1 MFYSEVIADFL
12 CNNRDYPQE
21 VKRRAKEL
29 MLDAVGTAIAG
40 SKEKSVECALK
51 AFEML
56 SFGNK
61 ISKVWGREETLDPI
75 YASMLN
81 GIASHSLDFDD
92 THTEAILHASAVLA
106 PLCLTYGMSICGSG
120 EKVLQAF
127 IAGWEISARIGIA
140 SKGSFHKRGFHTTSI
155 CGVFAATVASC
166 ILLDLTRDEI
176 VNAIGIAG
184 SSACGVN
191 EFLSNGSDSKVIH
204 IANAIRNGIA
214 AAALA
219 KNGMRGPSSI
229 FEGRDNVFR
238 ALGIDDECE
247 SEKLIEGLGA
257 VWQVMQV
264 SLKPY
269 PCCHFAHGFI
279 ECAKALREDGLQS
292 EDIEEITCFVDEIP
306 IGFICDPIDKKYAP
320 TSAYQAKFSMPFLMS
335 LVFID
340 GKLNLDS
347 YQDLGRQEV
356 IAFARKISYEKRK
369 SAGFPKYFPGHL
381 QAKLKNG
388 KIIHKDVPINRG
400 NFDRPLSQDEVKE
413 KFLNNAKTH
422 INESEAMQIMDFVLS
437 LEKQTEMVF

>member
-12 CNNRDYPQE
+12 CSSKGYPQE
-21 VKRRAKEL
+21 VKKRAKEL

-40 SKEKSVECALK
+40 SKEKSVECALR
-51 AFEML
+51 AFETL
-56 SFGNK
+56 CYGNK
-61 ISKVWGREETLDPI
+61 NSKIWGREETLDPI

-106 PLCLTYGMSICGSG
+106 PLCLTYGMSVCGNG
-120 EKVLQAF
+120 EKVLRAF

-166 ILLDLTRDEI
+166 ILLDLTKEEI

-184 SSACGVN
+184 SFACGVN

-204 IANAIRNGIA
+204 IANAIRNGITA
-214 AAALA
+214 AVFA

-238 ALGIDDECE
+238 ALGINDECE
-247 SEKLIEGLGA
+247 SGKLIEGLGE

-269 PCCHFAHGFI
+269 PCCHFAHGLI
-279 ECAKALREDGLQS
+279 ECAKALREDGLRS
-292 EDIEEITCFVDEIP
+292 EDIEQIVCFVDEIP
-306 IGFICDPIDKKYAP
+306 IGFICDPIEKKYTPA
-320 TSAYQAKFSMPFLMS
+320 SAYQAKFSMPFLMA

-340 GKLNLDS
+340 GRLDLDS
-347 YQDLGRQEV
+347 YQDLKRQEV
-356 IAFARKISYEKRK
+356 IAFARKISYEKRR
-369 SAGFPKYFPGHL
+369 SVGFPKYFPGHL
-381 QAKLKNG
+381 QAKLRNG
-388 KIIHKDVPINRG
+388 AIIYKDVPINRG

-413 KFLNNAKTH
+413 KFLNNTKIH
-422 INESEAMQIMDFVLS
+422 IDEINAVQIMNFILS

>member
-106 PLCLTYGMSICGSG
+106 PLCLTYGMSVCGSG
-120 EKVLQAF
+120 EKALQAF

-140 SKGSFHKRGFHTTSI
+140 SNGSFHKRGFHTTSI

-166 ILLDLTRDEI
+166 VLLDLTRDEI

-204 IANAIRNGIA
+204 IANAIRNGITA
-214 AAALA
+214 ATLA
-219 KNGMRGPSSI
+219 KNGMRGPDSI
-229 FEGRDNVFR
+229 FEGRDNIFR
-238 ALGIDDECE
+238 VLGIDDECE
-247 SEKLIEGLGA
+247 SEKLVGGLGE

-269 PCCHFAHGFI
+269 PCCHFAHGLI

-292 EDIEEITCFVDEIP
+292 EDIEQIVCFVDEIP
-306 IGFICDPIDKKYAP
+306 IGFICDPIEKKYTPA
-320 TSAYQAKFSMPFLMS
+320 SAYQAKFSMPFLMA
-335 LVFID
+335 LIFID

-347 YQDLGRQEV
+347 YQDLERQEI
-356 IAFARKISYEKRK
+356 IAFAKKISYEKRK

-381 QAKLKNG
+381 QATLKNG
-388 KIIHKDVPINRG
+388 TLIYKDVPINRG

-413 KFLNNAKTH
+413 KFLNNAKIH
-422 INESEAMQIMDFVLS
+422 IDESRAVQIMDFVLG
-437 LEKQTEMVF
+437 LDKQTGVMF